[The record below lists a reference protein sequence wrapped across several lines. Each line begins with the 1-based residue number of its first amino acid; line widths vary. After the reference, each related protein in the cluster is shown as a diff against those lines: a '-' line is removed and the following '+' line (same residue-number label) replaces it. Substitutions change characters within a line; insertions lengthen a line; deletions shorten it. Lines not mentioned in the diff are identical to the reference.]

1 MNGLH
6 HDADFTVILRQIQTA
21 VKMSLRKYFHLLGY
35 FYNGN
40 QQFLFCKGQ
49 CGDNLAGNGQEAENE
64 NHHGS
69 DHYQIQSILLLSHTC
84 LDIIDT
90 IICGCSDLL
99 YGRFIFL
106 TKYIRNSCLCISGT
120 DLIHG
125 FFFQRNQTVGHF
137 SNMV

>member
-1 MNGLH
+1 
-6 HDADFTVILRQIQTA
+6 
-21 VKMSLRKYFHLLGY
+21 MSLRKYFHLLGY

-120 DLIHG
+120 GLIHG

>member
-49 CGDNLAGNGQEAENE
+49 CGDNLAGNGRKQRMK
-64 NHHGS
+64 
-69 DHYQIQSILLLSHTC
+69 ITMVV
-84 LDIIDT
+84 II
-90 IICGCSDLL
+90 I
-99 YGRFIFL
+99 RFRVF
-106 TKYIRNSCLCISGT
+106 C
-120 DLIHG
+120 
-125 FFFQRNQTVGHF
+125 F
-137 SNMV
+137 